1 MYYDLL
7 ARFSALVAILADRL
21 LRRKVVI
28 PTVVLFI
35 LALPLGGDLRWIS
48 GIVIVALFLL
58 FSLWLA
64 SNYVRRTNAD
74 PEGSSG

>member
-7 ARFSALVAILADRL
+7 ARFSAVVATLSDRL
-21 LRRKVVI
+21 LRRRVVM

-35 LALPLGGDLRWIS
+35 LTLPLGGDLRWIS
-48 GIVIVALFLL
+48 DIGIAALFLL

-64 SNYVRRTNAD
+64 MNYVRRTKNGPGA
-74 PEGSSG
+74 GQR